1 MTQKEHQI
9 NTDTAISVVFECL
22 VATLQGE
29 LYPET
34 LDQVKKDVLN
44 KVHSTTLRGVIF
56 DMSAVRMLDSYSFEC
71 LVKIVK
77 TVKLLGV
84 EAVFAGLQ
92 PGVVSSIVELD
103 IDFEGFRA
111 FFDLEDGLNYLGVKS
126 QESVVSDDDDF
137 DEYDNG
143 YFDDGKSPEAPE
155 APDKDTWE
163 VI

>member
-1 MTQKEHQI
+1 MTQKEYQI
-9 NTDTAISVVFECL
+9 SIDTATSVVFGCL
-22 VATLQGE
+22 VTTLQGE

-34 LDQVKKDVLN
+34 LSQVKRDVLN
-44 KVHSTTLRGVIF
+44 KVHSTTLKGVIF
-56 DMSAVRMLDSYSFEC
+56 DMSAVRMLDSYSFEY

-77 TVKLLGV
+77 TIKLLGV
-84 EAVFAGLQ
+84 EAVFTGLQ

-126 QESVVSDDDDF
+126 QESIVSDDEY
-137 DEYDNG
+137 DEYDDG
-143 YFDDGKSPEAPE
+143 YFDDGKNPEDPE
-155 APDKDTWE
+155 APDQDTWE